1 MAKNNNS
8 NAKAVASNVSNV
20 SNASNVSVL
29 AVLGAGT
36 SVSIACGAQ
45 AFARSMQSMEH
56 LATAALAG
64 SIALEQW
71 ATSALNAAN
80 QEKLNQ
86 EVAKTTILK

>member
-8 NAKAVASNVSNV
+8 NATAVASNANASNT
-20 SNASNVSVL
+20 SNVSVL

-56 LATAALAG
+56 LATACLAG

-71 ATSALNAAN
+71 ATSALNANN
-80 QEKLNQ
+80 QQKLNQ

>member
-1 MAKNNNS
+1 MAKSNNS
-8 NAKAVASNVSNV
+8 NATAVASNANASNT
-20 SNASNVSVL
+20 SNVSVL

-45 AFARSMQSMEH
+45 AFARSMQSLEH
-56 LATAALAG
+56 IATAALAG

-71 ATSALNAAN
+71 ATSALNANN

>member
-8 NAKAVASNVSNV
+8 NATAVASSNA
-20 SNASNVSVL
+20 NASNVSVL

-45 AFARSMQSMEH
+45 AFARSMQSLEH
-56 LATAALAG
+56 IATACLAG

-71 ATSALNAAN
+71 ATSALNANN